1 MLAQQVEALIV
12 RLEALEARLA
22 DIDRVINR
30 LEGAALTTARALQ
43 EISSHW
49 DNVYE
54 AMRRTEDEPNL
65 GQLRDKQQN

>member
-1 MLAQQVEALIV
+1 MRALSI
-12 RLEALEARLA
+12 RMEELEIRLA

-54 AMRRTEDEPNL
+54 AMRRTEEPDGREGEN
-65 GQLRDKQQN
+65 D

>member
-1 MLAQQVEALIV
+1 MRALSIRIEEIEV
-12 RLEALEARLA
+12 RLA

-54 AMRRTEDEPNL
+54 AMRRTEDDPEP
-65 GQLRDKQQN
+65 GQRGDYEQ

>member
-12 RLEALEARLA
+12 RLEALELRLA

-54 AMRRTEDEPNL
+54 AMRRTEDDPEP
-65 GQLRDKQQN
+65 GQRDDYEQ

>member
-12 RLEALEARLA
+12 RLEALELRLA

-30 LEGAALTTARALQ
+30 LEGAALTTARSLQ

-54 AMRRTEDEPNL
+54 AMRRTEKDREL
-65 GQLRDKQQN
+65 GQLDEEQ